1 MIKIKSKRKEN
12 MTELNEEQKKLITEA
27 IKENKI
33 IYEKKLLLKEVS
45 LKEINSLINSK
56 GIIVPN
62 HLLSQLIIDSGIVLP
77 GGSNNKR

>member
-27 IKENKI
+27 IKENKT

-45 LKEINSLINSK
+45 LKEIKSLINSK